1 MLIALVTWRGLPELA
16 ADDRLLQQA
25 LLRRGVDARA
35 VVWDDATVD
44 WSAFDAIVVRSTWDY
59 HKRVDEFRAWLDRM
73 DGLPLWNPA
82 ELLRRNIHKSY
93 LLELEARGVNIVPT
107 ILVRRG
113 EPMPALPWEDVI
125 VKPAVSATAY
135 GIVRGVALSNWASD
149 CDVLVQPFVPE
160 IVDDGELSFIFLG
173 RAFSHAVLKRPRGGD
188 FRVQNDFGGSATRI
202 DPPRDLIAQAERIVT
217 TLGERWLYARVDCI
231 VRDGQLVLMELE
243 ATEPSLFL
251 DEAAAERFADA
262 LTLPA

>member
-1 MLIALVTWRGLPELA
+1 MLIALVTWRGLPDLA

-25 LLRRGVDARA
+25 LLRRGADARA
-35 VVWDDATVD
+35 VVWDDAGVD
-44 WSAFDAIVVRSTWDY
+44 WRAFDAIVVRSTWDY

-73 DGLPLWNPA
+73 DGLPLWNPP
-82 ELLRRNIHKSY
+82 EVLRRNIHKSY
-93 LLELEARGVNIVPT
+93 LLDLEAEGVPIVPT

-113 EPMPALPWEDVI
+113 EPMPPLPWEDVI

-135 GIVRGVALSNWASD
+135 GIVRGAAQPD

-160 IVDDGELSFIFLG
+160 IVDDGELSFVFLG
-173 RAFSHAVLKRPRGGD
+173 KAFSHAVLKRPRGGD
-188 FRVQNDFGGSATRI
+188 FRVQNDFGGSATRV
-202 DPPRDLIAQAERIVT
+202 DASPELIAQAERVAA
-217 TLGERWLYARVDCI
+217 TLGERWLYARVDGI
-231 VRDGQLVLMELE
+231 VRDGRLLLMELE

-262 LTLPA
+262 LTLRA